1 MKRNM
6 EEREIKGYKNGRTG
20 LSKLSYMNKGEG
32 GRKEGRER
40 GMMTGLTNKR
50 DGKAIREKE
59 RKMKI

>member
-1 MKRNM
+1 
-6 EEREIKGYKNGRTG
+6 
-20 LSKLSYMNKGEG
+20 MNKGE
-32 GRKEGRER
+32 EGRER